1 MILGLKKA
9 GHAESVLIHCTCSGV
24 LRTESVRRFIQ
35 LFSRG
40 PEMAHLDAFDAPT
53 GTFADAKPSAKRR
66 KGWSAHVDLLSGP
79 TYQRLLAVE
88 PWMRRVIPLLI
99 LSFLVILA
107 ATRVVL
113 LYEWRQTI
121 NVNTRSALVLAT
133 GHIGSSVD
141 RAVAASKAKNNKNS
155 VTSNELQNILVDFR
169 SRSLLDSTAR
179 IAIVDDKGQVVAASG
194 MEPLIG
200 HPLTDSI
207 ADSQALFVLG
217 ASAGVMQVKMD
228 GENALASFDRA
239 GEDGYGV
246 FVAETTEQMY
256 IDWRKSVSI
265 NITIFAG
272 TVGVMLAILY
282 AYYSQSARVRD
293 TDIISEKIQN
303 RIDMA
308 MMRGRCGL
316 WDWNMASGRVYWSRS
331 MYEMLGYKPQD
342 ALLSIS
348 QITSIINPAD
358 ADLYELARGLMSG
371 EKDHIDINVPMRHA
385 DGHYVWMRIRAEVAQ
400 EEEAHL
406 VGISFDISEQHQFAE
421 QTAQADLRI
430 RDAIENISESFV
442 LWDSDGRLVMSNSK
456 FREYAGLPDH
466 MLQSGVQRVTIEAMS
481 RPAISEQS
489 VEQDN
494 NGNFTS
500 IRQMGDGSWLK
511 INERRTQDGGLVS
524 VGTDISELKQQQK
537 SLEDSE
543 RRLYSFIQE
552 LKLARQNA
560 QQRANEVEKLNE
572 SLKSEKERAES
583 ANKAKSEFLA
593 NMSHE
598 LRTPLNAIIGFSEM
612 MLQATFGPL
621 GSERYNEY
629 MNDIHNSGTHLLT
642 LINDI
647 LDMSK
652 IEAGRFKLDSENADI
667 EPIISETLRTLTPQ
681 AQEKA
686 VSVTA
691 DIAPKLHGDIDRR
704 AIRQVFLNILS
715 NAVKFTPSGGHIN
728 VLGYQQDDSLVF
740 VIADTGVGIPEEAI
754 AKLGQPFEQV
764 ENQFTKTHAGSGLG
778 LAISRSLVELHGGK
792 LEITSKEGKGT
803 TVTVTLPVTQ
813 DEQDKIS

>member
-1 MILGLKKA
+1 
-9 GHAESVLIHCTCSGV
+9 
-24 LRTESVRRFIQ
+24 
-35 LFSRG
+35 
-40 PEMAHLDAFDAPT
+40 MAHLDAFDAPT
-53 GTFADAKPSAKRR
+53 GTFVDSQPSLKGR
-66 KGWSAHVDLLSGP
+66 KAGSAHVDLLSG
-79 TYQRLLAVE
+79 TAYKRLLVIE
-88 PWMRRVIPLLI
+88 PWMRRAVPLIILI
-99 LSFLVILA
+99 FLVLLA
-107 ATRVVL
+107 ATRLVL
-113 LYEWRQTI
+113 LYEWRQHIDLT
-121 NVNTRSALVLAT
+121 TRSALTLAT
-133 GHIGSSVD
+133 GHISNSVD
-141 RAVAASKAKNNKNS
+141 RVVFAKHQPNDNNTAIANS
-155 VTSNELQNILVDFR
+155 ELQNILVDFR
-169 SRSLLDSTAR
+169 SQGLIDSAAR
-179 IAIVDDKGQVVAASG
+179 IAIVNDQGIVVAASG
-194 MEPLIG
+194 METYIG
-200 HPLTDSI
+200 HALAETV

-217 ASAGVMQVKMD
+217 RSAGVMKVKID
-228 GENALASFDRA
+228 GKPSLASFDHA
-239 GEDGYGV
+239 GQDQFGV
-246 FVAETTEQMY
+246 FVGEETDQMY
-256 IDWRKSVSI
+256 LEWRKTVSV

-272 TVGVMLAILY
+272 TVGVILAILY
-282 AYYSQSARVRD
+282 AYYAQAARIRD
-293 TDIISEKIQN
+293 TDVISEKIQN

-331 MYEMLGYKPQD
+331 MYEMLGFKPKD
-342 ALLSIS
+342 ELLSIS
-348 QITSIINPAD
+348 EITSIINPAD
-358 ADLYELARGLMSG
+358 ADLYELARDLMSG
-371 EKDHIDINVPMRHA
+371 EKDHIDINIPMRHA

-442 LWDSDGRLVMSNSK
+442 LWDSEGRLVMSNSK
-456 FREYAGLPDH
+456 FREYASLPDH
-466 MLQSGVQRVTIEAMS
+466 MLQPGVQRVTVEAMAK
-481 RPAISEQS
+481 PAINEMS
-489 VEQDN
+489 VEHDDT
-494 NGNFTS
+494 GNFTS
-500 IRQMGDGSWLK
+500 IRQMADGSWLK

-560 QQRANEVEKLNE
+560 QQRATEVEKLNE
-572 SLKSEKERAES
+572 SLQSEKERAES

-612 MLQATFGPL
+612 MIQATFGPL
-621 GSERYNEY
+621 GSERYAEY

-652 IEAGRFKLDSENADI
+652 IEAGRFTLSSENADL

-686 VSVTA
+686 ITLSA
-691 DIAPKLHGDIDRR
+691 DITPKLHGDIDRR
-704 AIRQVFLNILS
+704 AIHQVFLNILS
-715 NAVKFTPSGGHIN
+715 NAVKFTPAGGHID
-728 VLGYQQDDSLVF
+728 VKGYQENDKLVF
-740 VIADTGVGIPEEAI
+740 IFSDTGVGIPEAAI
-754 AKLGQPFEQV
+754 AKLCQPFEQV

-778 LAISRSLVELHGGK
+778 LAISRSLVELHGGE
-792 LEITSKEGKGT
+792 LTIQSKEGKGT
-803 TVTVTLPVTQ
+803 TVTIILPVTQ
-813 DEQDKIS
+813 KQ

>member
-1 MILGLKKA
+1 
-9 GHAESVLIHCTCSGV
+9 
-24 LRTESVRRFIQ
+24 
-35 LFSRG
+35 
-40 PEMAHLDAFDAPT
+40 MAQLDAFDAPT
-53 GTFADAKPSAKRR
+53 GTFVDSQPSVKRR
-66 KGWSAHVDLLSGP
+66 QGWSAHVDLLSGP
-79 TYQRLLAVE
+79 TYQRLLVVE
-88 PWMRRVIPLLI
+88 PWLRRSIPLLI
-99 LSFLVILA
+99 IAFLVVLA
-107 ATRVVL
+107 ATRFIS

-121 NVNTRSALVLAT
+121 DASTRSALTLAT

-141 RAVAASKAKNNKNS
+141 RAVFAKHTENGDAVLTGND
-155 VTSNELQNILVDFR
+155 LQNILVDFR
-169 SRSLLDSTAR
+169 TRALISGFAR
-179 IAIVDDKGQVVAASG
+179 IAVVDDAGVVVAASG
-194 MEPLIG
+194 MEPILG
-200 HPLTDSI
+200 HPLTDTI
-207 ADSQALFVLG
+207 ADSSALFVLG
-217 ASAGVMQVKMD
+217 RSAGVMQVKMD
-228 GENALASFDRA
+228 GETALASFDQA
-239 GEDGYGV
+239 GQGRYGV
-246 FVAETTEQMY
+246 FVAETTDQMY
-256 IDWRKSVSI
+256 LEWRKTISL
-265 NITIFAG
+265 NITLFAG

-282 AYYSQSARVRD
+282 AYYSQAARARD
-293 TDIISEKIQN
+293 TDMISEKIQN

-348 QITSIINPAD
+348 QITAIINPAD

-385 DGHYVWMRIRAEVAQ
+385 DGHYVWMRIRAEVA
-400 EEEAHL
+400 EGEEAHL

-442 LWDSDGRLVMSNSK
+442 LWDSEGRLVMSNSK
-456 FREYAGLPDH
+456 FREYASLPDH
-466 MLQSGVQRVTIEAMS
+466 MLQPGVQRVTVEAMS
-481 RPAISEQS
+481 RPAISEQA
-489 VEQDN
+489 VEEDN
-494 NGNFTS
+494 TGNFTS
-500 IRQMGDGSWLK
+500 IRQMADGSWLK

-552 LKLARQNA
+552 LKLARQSA
-560 QQRANEVEKLNE
+560 QQRANQVEKLNE
-572 SLKSEKERAES
+572 SLQSEKERAES

-612 MLQATFGPL
+612 MIQSTFGPL
-621 GSERYNEY
+621 GSERYAEY

-652 IEAGRFKLDSENADI
+652 IEAGRFTLDCENADL
-667 EPIISETLRTLTPQ
+667 EPIISEALRTLTPQ

-691 DIAPKLHGDIDRR
+691 DIAPQLHGDVDRR
-704 AIRQVFLNILS
+704 AIRQVILNLLS
-715 NAVKFTPSGGHIN
+715 NAVKFTPAGGHIN
-728 VLGYQQDDSLVF
+728 VSAYQQGDQLIC
-740 VIADTGVGIPEEAI
+740 VIEDTGVGIPKSAI
-754 AKLGQPFEQV
+754 SKLGQPFEQV
-764 ENQFTKTHAGSGLG
+764 ENQFTKTHTGSGLG
-778 LAISRSLVELHGGK
+778 LAISRSLVELHNGK
-792 LEITSKEGKGT
+792 LHIASKEGKGT
-803 TVTVTLPVTQ
+803 TVTVVLPV
-813 DEQDKIS
+813 EQG

>member
-1 MILGLKKA
+1 
-9 GHAESVLIHCTCSGV
+9 
-24 LRTESVRRFIQ
+24 
-35 LFSRG
+35 
-40 PEMAHLDAFDAPT
+40 MANLDAVDAPT
-53 GTFADAKPSAKRR
+53 GTFVDSKPSLKRR
-66 KGWSAHVDLLSGP
+66 KGGSAHVDLLSGNA
-79 TYQRLLAVE
+79 YKRLLAIE
-88 PWMRRVIPLLI
+88 PWMRRAVPLIILTFLI
-99 LSFLVILA
+99 LLA
-107 ATRVVL
+107 ATRLVL
-113 LYEWRQTI
+113 LYEWRQNIDLT
-121 NVNTRSALVLAT
+121 TRSALTLAA
-133 GHIGSSVD
+133 GHIGNTVD
-141 RAVAASKAKNNKNS
+141 RAIFEKQQNNNDNVPLTNS
-155 VTSNELQNILVDFR
+155 DLQNILLDFR
-169 SRSLLDSTAR
+169 SQGLIDSAAR
-179 IAIVDDKGQVVAASG
+179 IAIVDDQGNVVAASG

-200 HPLTDSI
+200 HSLADSV

-217 ASAGVMQVKMD
+217 RSAGVMKVKID
-228 GENALASFDRA
+228 GKSSLASFDQA
-239 GEDGYGV
+239 GHGKFGI
-246 FVAETTEQMY
+246 FVGEETEQMY
-256 IDWRKSVSI
+256 LEWRKTVSV
-265 NITIFAG
+265 NITIFGG
-272 TVGVMLAILY
+272 TVGVILAILY
-282 AYYSQSARVRD
+282 AYYAQAARIRN

-331 MYEMLGYKPQD
+331 MYEMLGFKPKD
-342 ALLSIS
+342 ELLSIS
-348 QITSIINPAD
+348 EITSIINPAD
-358 ADLYELARGLMSG
+358 ADLYELARGLMNG
-371 EKDHIDINVPMRHA
+371 EKDHIDINIPMRHA

-442 LWDSDGRLVMSNSK
+442 LWDSEGRLVMSNSK
-456 FREYAGLPDH
+456 FREYASLPDH
-466 MLQSGVQRVTIEAMS
+466 MLQPGVQRVTVEAMAK
-481 RPAISEQS
+481 PAINEMSLEH
-489 VEQDN
+489 DDT
-494 NGNFTS
+494 GNFTS
-500 IRQMGDGSWLK
+500 IRQMADGSWLK

-560 QQRANEVEKLNE
+560 QQRATEVEKLNE
-572 SLKSEKERAES
+572 SLQSEKERAES

-612 MLQATFGPL
+612 MIQATFGPL
-621 GSERYNEY
+621 GSERYTEY

-652 IEAGRFKLDSENADI
+652 IEAGRFTLSSENADL

-681 AQEKA
+681 AQEK
-686 VSVTA
+686 SITLSA
-691 DIAPKLHGDIDRR
+691 DITPKLHGDIDRR
-704 AIRQVFLNILS
+704 AIHQVFLNILS
-715 NAVKFTPSGGHIN
+715 NAVKFTPSGGHID
-728 VLGYQQDDSLVF
+728 VKGYQEDDRLVF
-740 VIADTGVGIPEEAI
+740 IFSDTGVGIPEAAI
-754 AKLGQPFEQV
+754 AKLCQPFEQV

-778 LAISRSLVELHGGK
+778 LAISRSLVELHGGE
-792 LEITSKEGKGT
+792 LDIQSKEGEGT
-803 TVTVTLPVTQ
+803 IVTIILPVKQ
-813 DEQDKIS
+813 KK